1 MLIQILKLEKMARQI
16 EDWLSDAQSIEEQNA
31 RNIRNIKNRALKL
44 KVEIARL
51 KEMYTKEENREGKN
65 EGNQDYK

>member
-51 KEMYTKEENREGKN
+51 KEMYTQEENHEGKN

>member
-1 MLIQILKLEKMARQI
+1 MARQI